1 MKEKQTQIDF
11 KNGKCIIT
19 NTSVY
24 GGFSFDLKD
33 VETCDLKFL
42 NYKLHEELLRRGEL

>member
-19 NTSVY
+19 DTSVY
-24 GGFSFDLKD
+24 SGFSFDLKD
-33 VETCDLKFL
+33 VKTSDLKFL
-42 NYKLHEELLRRGEL
+42 NYKLHEELLKRGEV

>member
-19 NTSVY
+19 DTSVY

-33 VETCDLKFL
+33 IETSDLKFL
-42 NYKLHEELLRRGEL
+42 NYKITQELIKRGEV

>member
-19 NTSVY
+19 DTSVPC
-24 GGFSFDLKD
+24 GFVFDLKD
-33 VETCDLKFL
+33 IETYDLKFL
-42 NYKLHEELLRRGEL
+42 NYKLHEELLRRGKV

>member
-19 NTSVY
+19 DKSVNC
-24 GGFSFDLKD
+24 GFSFELKNI
-33 VETCDLKFL
+33 ETCDLKFL
-42 NYKLHEELLRRGEL
+42 NYKLHEELLKRGEV

>member
-1 MKEKQTQIDF
+1 MKEKQTQISFID
-11 KNGKCIIT
+11 NECIIT
-19 NTSVY
+19 DKKVNC
-24 GGFSFDLKD
+24 GFSFDLND

>member
-19 NTSVY
+19 DKKVNC
-24 GGFSFDLKD
+24 GFSFKLKD
-33 VETCDLKFL
+33 IETCDLKFL
-42 NYKLHEELLRRGEL
+42 NYKLHEELLRRGEV

>member
-19 NTSVY
+19 DTSVY
-24 GGFSFDLKD
+24 SGFSFKLEDI
-33 VETCDLKFL
+33 ETSDLKFL
-42 NYKLHEELLRRGEL
+42 TYKITQELIKRGEL